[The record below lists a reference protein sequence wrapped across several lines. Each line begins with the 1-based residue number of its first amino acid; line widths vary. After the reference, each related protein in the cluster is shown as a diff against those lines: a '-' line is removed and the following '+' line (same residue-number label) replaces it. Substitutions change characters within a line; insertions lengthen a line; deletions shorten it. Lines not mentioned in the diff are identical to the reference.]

1 MRPGSNAYEP
11 ATVTKKCN
19 RLLIRE
25 DLPGLMQL
33 GQAALMTSK
42 NDALKCLGALFYQ
55 PAAPKQFIMHVR
67 IPSRFA
73 NAKQLHAIVDL
84 SRRLGYSC

>member
-11 ATVTKKCN
+11 VTVTKKCN

-42 NDALKCLGALFYQ
+42 NDALKCLGALTN
-55 PAAPKQFIMHVR
+55 PRHPNSSHVR